1 MKKLLF
7 LTSGGLLFFCMSVSG
22 QVNTD
27 SLSLVSAISK
37 DQLQLGKLQ
46 NQLEEKT
53 NNKHDASEKAQNAA
67 DKNST
72 AADKL
77 SENPNSK
84 KLARKAKKEAR
95 AAKKDSRNAR
105 IESGNLDQLN
115 KDIRELEKR
124 IANNQVKL
132 DKYIKNGTTQRT
144 ASDTLRTQ
152 LECVLM
158 LLMVHI
164 SCIFNFYRE
173 FFSCITFRRTAITAK
188 TSSR

>member
-7 LTSGGLLFFCMSVSG
+7 LTPGGLLFLCMSVSG

-53 NNKHDASEKAQNAA
+53 NNKQNASDKAQNSA

-77 SENPNSK
+77 SEQPNNK
-84 KLARKAKKEAR
+84 KLAKKAKKEAR
-95 AAKKDSRNAR
+95 AAKRNSKNAR
-105 IESGNLDQLN
+105 NESAHLDQLN
-115 KDIRELEKR
+115 NDMRELEKR

-152 LECVLM
+152 L
-158 LLMVHI
+158 
-164 SCIFNFYRE
+164 
-173 FFSCITFRRTAITAK
+173 
-188 TSSR
+188 